1 MSDTRKSSIRF
12 ILVTATILLLAA
24 AGVSAQERWFHV
36 KVTEGG
42 DNSANV
48 TVNLPLT
55 LIETA
60 LKLVPD
66 EVNEEMKVEFSEAGI
81 DIDDLR
87 DFWRE
92 MRETEDATFVTV
104 ESDDATV
111 RVAKEGDFLVAKTV
125 ESGDD
130 GAQVDVRF
138 PFTVIEALFNE
149 DTDELDLSAAIRALA
164 EYTDGDIVTVKDGD
178 TSVRVWV
185 DDKNESSG

>member
-1 MSDTRKSSIRF
+1 MSVTRKTSYRF
-12 ILVTATILLLAA
+12 IIAAAAILLLTA
-24 AGVSAQERWFHV
+24 AGLSAQERWFHV
-36 KVTEGG
+36 RVTEGG
-42 DNSANV
+42 ENAANV

-60 LKLVPD
+60 LKLVPTQ
-66 EVNEEMKVEFSEAGI
+66 VGKEMHVEFSEAGI
-81 DIDDLR
+81 DLDDLR

-92 MRETEDATFVTV
+92 MRDTDDATFVTV
-104 ESDDATV
+104 ESNDATV

-125 ESGDD
+125 ERGEG

-138 PFTVIEALFNE
+138 PFAVIEALFSE
-149 DTDELDLSAAIRALA
+149 DGDELDLAAAIRALA

-185 DDKNESSG
+185 DDQNESSG